1 MTFGSKNSIPE
12 VGVVSVSPVVVAVVD
27 GASVGNFG
35 ILHMSVSQHSVV
47 QVKLVM
53 AAPPSA

>member
-1 MTFGSKNSIPE
+1 MTLGSKNSIPE

-27 GASVGNFG
+27 GASVGNVG

-47 QVKLVM
+47 QVLM